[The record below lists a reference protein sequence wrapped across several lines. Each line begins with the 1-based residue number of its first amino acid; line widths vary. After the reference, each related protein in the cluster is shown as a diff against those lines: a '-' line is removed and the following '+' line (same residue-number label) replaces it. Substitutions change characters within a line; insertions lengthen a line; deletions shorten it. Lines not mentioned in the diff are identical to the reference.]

1 MLIPSRTDLVPATYA
16 VLDLGLLAQ
25 YSRLKNRISTERD
38 KYYRVHRQTL
48 QIVNS
53 YFDKSEHFE
62 TVLFLRREIRIATR
76 GAPTK
81 EALDSVTAAG
91 YISNGTEQLYNAQS
105 ELVRTAYRAVAPLVH
120 PDRSKY
126 SRELFQQVRT
136 AYALRDLTFLQET
149 YLTLVHEHN
158 LFWRT
163 TQGLEYA
170 RQEIER
176 PKVSLRILQ
185 STPEFGIAR
194 AHLTGKPAVAKS
206 LAEAR
211 ITQLVVM
218 LNAELSHLL
227 KPHGV
232 TNVEQE
238 SEGRRSTTGQE
249 KESCASGSR
258 CPGTEEESDGPGRQ
272 VAGRIQAQSDS
283 ESAVGESS

>member
-1 MLIPSRTDLVPATYA
+1 MLIPSRTDLVPAAHAT
-16 VLDLGLLAQ
+16 LDLGLLAQ
-25 YSRLKNRISTERD
+25 YSKLKSRISIERD
-38 KYYRVHRQTL
+38 KYYRIHRQTL

-53 YFDKSEHFE
+53 YFDKNEHFE

-81 EALDSVTAAG
+81 AALDSVTAAG

-105 ELVRTAYRAVAPLVH
+105 ELVRTAYQQVAPLVH

-149 YLTLVHEHN
+149 YITLVHEHN

-163 TQGLEYA
+163 RKGLDYV

-194 AHLTGKPAVAKS
+194 AHLTGKPKVAES

-211 ITQLVVM
+211 MTELVVM

-232 TNVEQE
+232 SNVEQE
-238 SEGRRSTTGQE
+238 SEGRGTTDQE
-249 KESCASGSR
+249 EESCASGSGR
-258 CPGTEEESDGPGRQ
+258 TNAEEESDGPGRQ
-272 VAGRIQAQSDS
+272 VAGRIQANADP
-283 ESAVGESS
+283 ESAVGEGS